1 VAIGIETVKVV
12 VVAGTTTVN
21 RVKTGFWRT
30 LEVWVIGV
38 RLRALE
44 LAGGVA
50 ASDGRGVMM
59 EIDDWAEVDCIE
71 FVKLRRLELPVE
83 LEAADEDRGVD
94 EVEMRLEVDWPVSVG
109 LKEEELWVLLATAVD
124 EMVTFG

>member
-50 ASDGRGVMM
+50 ASDGRGVVM
-59 EIDDWAEVDCIE
+59 EIDD
-71 FVKLRRLELPVE
+71 
-83 LEAADEDRGVD
+83 
-94 EVEMRLEVDWPVSVG
+94 
-109 LKEEELWVLLATAVD
+109 
-124 EMVTFG
+124 